1 MLLYQK
7 HAARHCP
14 EFAIVLL
21 VNRKSKEIRRQQRY
35 IIEAEAK
42 IVN

>member
-1 MLLYQK
+1 MLPYQK

-21 VNRKSKEIRRQQRY
+21 VNRKSKEIRSQQRS
-35 IIEAEAK
+35 IIEEGAK

>member
-1 MLLYQK
+1 MLPYQK

-21 VNRKSKEIRRQQRY
+21 ANRKSKEIRSQQRY
-35 IIEAEAK
+35 IIEGGAK